1 MHGYSDNIH
10 NFVLFSIFCYLI
22 VMNNLCIAAGQWA
35 LALLCV
41 WGLMACGT
49 GVSSEETTYVALDT
63 SEGEIVLMLYNET
76 PLHRDHF
83 VKNVK
88 EGLYNGMSFNRV
100 IADFMVQC
108 GEEEAEDVVPA
119 EICYPKRF
127 HKRGALAMGRCTDD
141 KELRSASRQFYI
153 VWGKQLT
160 EESLLR
166 DDSLMRAWSFGRHQM
181 DAELHRYYLKNPGTP
196 YLDGSYTV
204 FGEVVKG
211 IEVVDRIQR
220 HETDSQDRP
229 VEEVKIRLAHLTER
243 PQAGDWWQTA
253 AYVDGYRLANEAK
266 PYLTCQDDTLYTI
279 HNWYGVKGYDV
290 QFVTEQYNDS
300 TVIRVTNAERYASGY
315 YYVKTGLPDLP
326 TATIYPGP
334 FVETNTICSGFY
346 GNAAKGKVWAY
357 VYLYNDERQ
366 WKGGHLYTLMWGME
380 PETPLWSVQGTCH
393 LVGQVPDIET
403 TLEAYS
409 NRRFILRNWYGV
421 EKYDLEFR
429 LREEGGIEVLDYY
442 WVENGCRYV
451 QCRREE
457 ISTAVIPQD
466 EACPNGSLTGDE
478 RSGTLRFKMTVQD
491 GYDHPIPDPDHPEFI
506 FEW

>member
-153 VWGKQLT
+153 VWGKLLT
-160 EESLLR
+160 EE
-166 DDSLMRAWSFGRHQM
+166 
-181 DAELHRYYLKNPGTP
+181 
-196 YLDGSYTV
+196 
-204 FGEVVKG
+204 
-211 IEVVDRIQR
+211 
-220 HETDSQDRP
+220 
-229 VEEVKIRLAHLTER
+229 
-243 PQAGDWWQTA
+243 
-253 AYVDGYRLANEAK
+253 
-266 PYLTCQDDTLYTI
+266 
-279 HNWYGVKGYDV
+279 
-290 QFVTEQYNDS
+290 
-300 TVIRVTNAERYASGY
+300 
-315 YYVKTGLPDLP
+315 
-326 TATIYPGP
+326 
-334 FVETNTICSGFY
+334 
-346 GNAAKGKVWAY
+346 
-357 VYLYNDERQ
+357 
-366 WKGGHLYTLMWGME
+366 
-380 PETPLWSVQGTCH
+380 
-393 LVGQVPDIET
+393 
-403 TLEAYS
+403 
-409 NRRFILRNWYGV
+409 
-421 EKYDLEFR
+421 
-429 LREEGGIEVLDYY
+429 
-442 WVENGCRYV
+442 
-451 QCRREE
+451 
-457 ISTAVIPQD
+457 
-466 EACPNGSLTGDE
+466 
-478 RSGTLRFKMTVQD
+478 
-491 GYDHPIPDPDHPEFI
+491 
-506 FEW
+506 